1 MIAAVGT
8 RLNIWWTI
16 LRVSVE
22 ERMVYR
28 GDFAMGTIMR
38 FLPIIT
44 QIFLWWSIFEA
55 RFASQGGIAGLA
67 ASVWRRFAD
76 PESNFDDDIAGYA
89 FGDMV
94 AYYLLTMLSRAASS
108 MPGLASGIAQ
118 QIRDGEIKKYLIQP
132 IDLLNFLLIGRIA
145 HKAAYYTVATI
156 PFAAV
161 FYLCG
166 WAFEQGWPDPII
178 LAAFIAALFMGF
190 MMGFFLESCIGL
202 IGFWFLEVTSLLFIY
217 MLMSFFLSGHM
228 FPLDM
233 LNAWPWAAFIVDV
246 MPLKYLAYYPAA
258 IFLGKIPP
266 DQLGAGLLAEFAWLV
281 FFIVLARVMLYFG
294 IKRYSGFGG

>member
-8 RLNIWWTI
+8 RLNVWWTI
-16 LRVSVE
+16 LRVSIE

-44 QIFLWWSIFEA
+44 QIFLWWSIFES
-55 RFASQGGIAGLA
+55 RRLSGQFEGGI
-67 ASVWRRFAD
+67 V
-76 PESNFDDDIAGYA
+76 GYQ

-108 MPGLASGIAQ
+108 MPGLASGIAL

-145 HKAAYYTVATI
+145 HKAAYYTVAII
-156 PFAAV
+156 PFAIV
-161 FYLCG
+161 FYLCR
-166 WAFEQGWPDPII
+166 WAFVSGWPDPLV
-178 LAAFIAALFMGF
+178 LAAFIASLFMGF
-190 MMGFFLESCIGL
+190 MIGFFLESCIGL
-202 IGFWFLEVTSLLFIY
+202 IGFWFLEVSSLLFIY

-233 LNAWPWAAFIVDV
+233 LEAWPWAEFIVDV

-258 IFLGKIPP
+258 IFLNKIPP
-266 DQLGAGLLAEFAWLV
+266 GELAYGLLGEFAWLV
-281 FFIVLARVMLYFG
+281 FFIILARIMLYFG
-294 IKRYSGFGG
+294 VKRYSGYGG